1 MKFLSQI
8 ALLLSLAFCFG
19 NATAQTINPPTID
32 CVSTDENTGDV
43 AISFTPAA
51 LDPCGAF
58 VSYTIY
64 GATSLG
70 GPYLVI
76 ATITNPATTF
86 YVHTGANGTILDW
99 YYYMTMEQSCP
110 GSTSPQSA
118 TVTEKVLDIPEI
130 DYLTVSPAGVEI
142 HWFPLPANSATE
154 DVVIGFLDKT
164 TGLYQPLATVPAS
177 PPLYVDASNDP
188 TGDYLVYSIK
198 GLDECNTQSIYSD
211 SAHNTIHI
219 TATVDNCA
227 QNVAIDFN
235 RYSSWPG
242 DVALEYLLET
252 TIDNGAPTYTSMGQP
267 FPAGTPVGAFDQ
279 YIYDVAG
286 LTGTDITFRVAAV
299 HPDGVKRSYSNAITL
314 PLNILKSTA
323 YNYISYGSVTDTN
336 VIDIAWMIDTVADVN
351 DFLIK
356 RSLDGLTF
364 TTIDSLSAD
373 SNDLFERF
381 YTDSTAATDACSYY
395 YQVDSRDICGFT
407 LNSTIVHTI
416 FLTAEGKESEN
427 RLNWNKF
434 ELPNVSVLS
443 YTIYR
448 MDNDTVPIALET
460 VLPSVQNYQ
469 EQIADVISENG
480 LFCYMIEARCVL
492 TLPDVDVPF
501 REFTTRSNI
510 ACADKDPVIW
520 IPNAF
525 VPNGVNTSFR
535 PVLLFGVD
543 QYDFRIYDRW
553 GKEMFMSNNLAH
565 GWDGTYNGERMPL
578 GGYVYQLHIVS
589 ATGEVFDRRGVV
601 ALIR

>member
-1 MKFLSQI
+1 MKFFLPVVLFL
-8 ALLLSLAFCFG
+8 ALVFG
-19 NATAQTINPPTID
+19 YGKVDGQTINPPTID

-43 AISFTPAA
+43 TISFTPAP

-58 VSYTIY
+58 VSYTIH
-64 GATSLG
+64 GATSLA

-76 ATITNPATTF
+76 ATIPNPGTTS

-99 YYYMTMEQSCP
+99 YYYITMEQNCP
-110 GSTSPQSA
+110 GSTSPPSA
-118 TVTEKVLDIPEI
+118 TVTERILDIPEI
-130 DYLTVSPAGVEI
+130 EYLTVTPAGVEI
-142 HWFPLPANSATE
+142 HWFPLPANSATQ
-154 DVVIGFLDKT
+154 DVVIGSLDKN
-164 TGLYQPLATVPAS
+164 TGLYVPLATVPAA
-177 PPLYVDASNDP
+177 PPVYLDATNDP
-188 TGDYLVYSIK
+188 NGDYLVYSIK
-198 GLDECNTQSIYSD
+198 GLDDCSTQSIYSD

-227 QNVAIDFN
+227 QNVTIAFN

-242 DVALEYLLET
+242 DVALEYLLESS
-252 TIDNGAPTYTSMGQP
+252 IDNASPTYTSLGQP
-267 FPAGTPVGAFDQ
+267 FPAGSPAGAPTS

-299 HPDGVKRSYSNAITL
+299 HPDGVKRSYSNMITL

-336 VIDIAWMIDTVADVN
+336 VIDIAWIIDTVADVK
-351 DFLIK
+351 DFVIK
-356 RSLDGLTF
+356 RSTDGITF
-364 TTIDSLSAD
+364 TDIDSMSAD

-381 YTDSTAATDACSYY
+381 YTDSTANTATSSYY
-395 YQVDSRDICGFT
+395 YQVDSRDTCGFT

-416 FLTAEGKESEN
+416 FLTAEGKETEN

-443 YTIYR
+443 YTVFR
-448 MDNDTVPIALET
+448 MDNDSVPIALET
-460 VLPSVQNYQ
+460 VLPSVLNYE

-553 GKEMFMSNNLAH
+553 GKEVFVTNNFTH
-565 GWDGTYNGERMPL
+565 GWDGTHEGERMPL